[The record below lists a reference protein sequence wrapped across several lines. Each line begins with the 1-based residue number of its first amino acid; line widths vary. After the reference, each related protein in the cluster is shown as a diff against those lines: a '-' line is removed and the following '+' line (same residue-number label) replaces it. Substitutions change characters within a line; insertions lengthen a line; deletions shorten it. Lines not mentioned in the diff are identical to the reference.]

1 MFEDIPPYAFITS
14 RDYDIPSVAF
24 KDDYCIFVSKKAAPH
39 FAEKVGLTSMKHA
52 WGVHAWGVQVWE
64 STDKDDDLAVITIG
78 KHAPFWK
85 IEEDLFEYKTKEINK
100 DVKESGF
107 WGQYDIGYKNKTW
120 NLI

>member
-1 MFEDIPPYAFITS
+1 MKEKTTTNIT
-14 RDYDIPSVAF
+14 DIPSFAF
-24 KDDYCIFVSKKAAPH
+24 SKEYCIFISKKAAPH
-39 FAEKVGLTSMKHA
+39 FAEKVGLTSMK
-52 WGVHAWGVQVWE
+52 HAWGVQVWE

-85 IEEDLFEYKTKEINK
+85 IEEDLFEYKNKETNK

-107 WGQYDIGYKNKTW
+107 WGQNDIGYKNKTW

>member
-14 RDYDIPSVAF
+14 QDYDIPSVAF
-24 KDDYCIFVSKKAAPH
+24 KDDYFIFISKKAAPH
-39 FAEKVGLTSMKHA
+39 FAEKVAQTSMKHA
-52 WGVHAWGVQVWE
+52 WGVQVWV
-64 STDKDDDLAVITIG
+64 STDKEDDLAVITIG

-85 IEEDLFEYKTKEINK
+85 IEEDLFEYKNTETNK